1 MKNKTKI
8 LTLILVIL
16 VVAGTVTF
24 LAKPELFQGKTWLNY
39 FSGET
44 YTDNNGKKWIVY
56 NSTSSG
62 KISYCSGYFAYNNP
76 LFQKNSAQVWYPGGK
91 TYQYPEAPKSDI
103 CLTKNTVTQFSCSP
117 DIDLYA
123 TIIEHNNDCPE
134 EMKCENGRCVDGFN
148 IEDIKLQYKE
158 KKKRTT
164 RPEPMKFKLRTP
176 NDVKLN
182 QPKDNTNLFIK

>member
-24 LAKPELFQGKTWLNY
+24 LAKPELFQGKTWIEDWKNRG
-39 FSGET
+39 GET
-44 YTDNNGKKWIVY
+44 YKDNDGNEWIAY
-56 NSTSSG
+56 YDR
-62 KISYCSGYFAYNNP
+62 SYCRGYFEHNNP
-76 LFQKNSAQVWYPGGK
+76 IYERNSAQLWYRGGK

-103 CLTKNTVTQFSCSP
+103 CLTKNTVTQFSCSL
-117 DIDLYA
+117 DIDSYA
-123 TIIEHNNDCPE
+123 TIIEHDNDCPK
-134 EMKCENGRCVDGFN
+134 EMKCENGRCVSGFN

-164 RPEPMKFKLRTP
+164 RPEPMKFKLRAP
-176 NDVKLN
+176 KDVKLN
-182 QPKDNTNLFIK
+182 QTNDNSKLIY